1 VKVGAEAALAGISF
15 YFGQSK
21 VTQGRISDLESS
33 RCFPKYFARHPGM
46 ESVLDPKENEAVVFE
61 DFFAAGLCI
70 PPHSVLLDI
79 LHKFWVQLHQLTPKT
94 IVQISMFI

>member
-1 VKVGAEAALAGISF
+1 
-15 YFGQSK
+15 
-21 VTQGRISDLESS
+21 
-33 RCFPKYFARHPGM
+33 M

-61 DFFAAGLCI
+61 DFFAAGLRI